1 MSFSKFLVIFLFEIS
16 CISNAQTFIHTELLG
31 RPTDKSITVQVIFK
45 DSTEA
50 QIQYGTTSGVY
61 SNQTTWQTFADSVP
75 AEFVI
80 SGLQANTKY
89 VYKLNYRK
97 PGTSVIVKIIF
108 VSCVNLIT
116 IDN

>member
-80 SGLQANTKY
+80 SGLQANTKC

-97 PGTSVIVKIIF
+97 PGKSVIYNKPEYCF
-108 VSCVNLIT
+108 
-116 IDN
+116 